1 MHSLELAPRYRVR
14 RRFAI
19 VEATASRRDA
29 LVATTLQDQLQHALG
44 DRYRIARELTPGG
57 MSRLFLATEESLDR
71 QVVVKLLPPE
81 AASEVSAERFRREM
95 LVTARLQH
103 PHILPVL
110 HAGTREGLLYY
121 VMPYVA
127 GESLRVRMERER
139 ALPTAEALRIVR
151 ELADALACAH
161 TAGIVHRDV
170 KPENVLLEHNH
181 AVLAD
186 FGVARAL
193 EHTSLSGRLTST
205 GLGLGTPGYMAPEQF
220 GGETVDA
227 RADLYAL
234 GVIAYEMLAGE
245 PLFAGVTTPQRLIAA
260 HLTERPRSLAT
271 LRSDVSPELSALVA
285 RLLEKEPDARPQ
297 TADEV
302 LRALDAIPVA
312 RVDAPT
318 TSTDRRDAPAPAAYD
333 TLIELL
339 TGGSLLT
346 REQRAFI
353 TSAFVPRTYRK
364 GEFYQRAGEFT
375 THGAFVARGLFRNYA
390 IDANGNESIVKF
402 SPERTWIGDF
412 RSATSGEPTP
422 YFVEALETSDVLRI
436 DLQSFMQMARVIPEH
451 AERYARGLHRGQE
464 ATERRLALYLHA
476 SAEERF
482 ADFAASHPALVER
495 VPPAMLA
502 SYLGMTPEEL
512 SRLRRDADA
521 R

>member
-1 MHSLELAPRYRVR
+1 MATSLQE
-14 RRFAI
+14 
-19 VEATASRRDA
+19 
-29 LVATTLQDQLQHALG
+29 QLQHALG
-44 DRYRIARELTPGG
+44 DRYRLARELTPGG

-110 HAGTREGLLYY
+110 HAGTHEGLLYY

-161 TAGIVHRDV
+161 TAGIIHRDV

-220 GGETVDA
+220 GGEAVDA

-245 PLFAGVTTPQRLIAA
+245 PLFPGATTPQRLIAA
-260 HLTERPRSLAT
+260 HLTERPRPLTT

-285 RLLEKEPDARPQ
+285 RLLEKEPAARAQ
-297 TADEV
+297 TADDV
-302 LRALDAIPVA
+302 LRALDDVAVPGTPPVTN
-312 RVDAPT
+312 PE
-318 TSTDRRDAPAPAAYD
+318 RRDTRAPAAYD

-353 TSAFVPRTYRK
+353 TSAFVPRSYRK
-364 GEFYQRAGEFT
+364 GEFYQRAGEYT
-375 THGAFVARGLFRNYA
+375 THGGFVTRGLFRNYSV
-390 IDANGNESIVKF
+390 DANGNESIVKF

-436 DLQSFMQMARVIPEH
+436 DLQSFMQMARIIPEH

-482 ADFAASHPALVER
+482 ADFAASHPALIER

-512 SRLRRDADA
+512 SRVRREAGE

>member
-1 MHSLELAPRYRVR
+1 
-14 RRFAI
+14 
-19 VEATASRRDA
+19 
-29 LVATTLQDQLQHALG
+29 VATSLQEQLQQALG
-44 DRYRIARELTPGG
+44 DRYLLVRELAPGG
-57 MSRLFLATEESLDR
+57 MSRLFLATEQSLDR

-110 HAGTREGLLYY
+110 HAGVREGLLYY
-121 VMPYVA
+121 VTPYVA
-127 GESLRVRMERER
+127 GESLRVRMDRER
-139 ALPTAEALRIVR
+139 PLPIAEALRIFR
-151 ELADALACAH
+151 EVADALACAH
-161 TAGIVHRDV
+161 GEGIIHRDV
-170 KPENVLLEHNH
+170 KPENVLLQHNH

-220 GGETVDA
+220 GGENVDA

-245 PLFAGVTTPQRLIAA
+245 SLFPAASTPQRLIAA
-260 HLTERPRSLAT
+260 HLTERPRSLLT

-285 RLLEKEPDARPQ
+285 RLLEKEPGARLQ

-302 LRALDAIPVA
+302 LRALEAVPMPGVREPA
-312 RVDAPT
+312 VTAEP
-318 TSTDRRDAPAPAAYD
+318 RDTRAPAAYD
-333 TLIELL
+333 VLIEVL

-346 REQRAFI
+346 REQRSFI
-353 TSAFVPRTYRK
+353 TSAFVARTYRK
-364 GEFYQRAGEFT
+364 GDFYQRAGEFT
-375 THGAFVARGLFRNYA
+375 THGAFVTRGLFRNYSV
-390 IDANGNESIVKF
+390 DAKGNETITKF

-436 DLQSFMQMARVIPEH
+436 DLRSFMQMGRIMPEH

-482 ADFAASHPALVER
+482 ADFAASHPSLVDR
-495 VPPAMLA
+495 VPSAMLA

-512 SRLRRDADA
+512 SRVRREADE